1 MDFFNDLFG
10 GELFNNNNPN
20 KYSDDYNY
28 DHLEVILRKKTF
40 EKNLDD
46 MWKVYIKG
54 NTKQIVEYNKQ
65 KETIKRA
72 GFKIFRNSQGIHKI
86 IEQ

>member
-1 MDFFNDLFG
+1 MDFFNSLFG
-10 GELFNNNNPN
+10 GELFSNNNTNN
-20 KYSDDYNY
+20 YSDDYNY
-28 DHLEVILRKKTF
+28 DHLEIILRKKAF
-40 EKNLDD
+40 EKKLND
-46 MWKVYIKG
+46 MWEVYKKG

-72 GFKIFRNSQGIHKI
+72 GFKILRNSQGIHKI